1 MSRRR
6 ASTAAAA
13 ENDASVCVE
22 KVRDTFAQMQVCSYT
37 CSVLMS
43 YLFTM
48 MGSRCAAEG
57 NVVLG

>member
-13 ENDASVCVE
+13 EDDASVCVE
-22 KVRDTFAQMQVCSYT
+22 KVRDTFARMQVCSFT

-43 YLFTM
+43 FLFIM